1 MKISLI
7 FEKIRRTH
15 NMNNYRLLLF
25 LFVCA
30 VSFVAMPFGTDL
42 LAQGDVAAVAANV
55 GGTQPESQTLLDLIA
70 KGGMLMIPIGLCSVV
85 AVYVAIWQFL
95 ALRRDQLLPS
105 GFRSKL
111 RESLGAKGDDIDSGL
126 AYCEQVGGPVSQ
138 IFKAGIPKIGKG
150 DEVIEKAIEDAGA
163 REVGKMKRQVRPL
176 SAVATIS
183 PLLGLLGTVYGM
195 IGAFQAAS
203 AAGAG
208 KADTLA
214 TGIYEAL
221 VTTAAGLTLAIP
233 VLICH
238 QILTGKID
246 SLVDEVD
253 DIAVDFLEHVGSDG
267 SGDKKPPARK
277 PRAKSKAAAKPA
289 AAKPAVAAA

>member
-1 MKISLI
+1 MKFFLFSEI
-7 FEKIRRTH
+7 IRSTH
-15 NMNNYRLLLF
+15 TMNNYRLPLF

-30 VSFVAMPFGTDL
+30 MSFVAMPFGTEL
-42 LAQGDVAAVAANV
+42 LAQGDVAAEAANA
-55 GGTQPESQTLLDLIA
+55 GGTPSESQTLLDLIA

-95 ALRRDQLLPS
+95 ALRRDQLMPS
-105 GFRSKL
+105 GFRAKL
-111 RESLGAKGDDIDSGL
+111 RESLGSKGDDVDSGL
-126 AYCEQVGGPVSQ
+126 AYCEQVGGPVSR

-195 IGAFQAAS
+195 IGGFQAAS

-221 VTTAAGLTLAIP
+221 VTTAAGHNVSVRRVMRISVSDSFLDMHF
-233 VLICH
+233 LID
-238 QILTGKID
+238 Q
-246 SLVDEVD
+246 
-253 DIAVDFLEHVGSDG
+253 
-267 SGDKKPPARK
+267 
-277 PRAKSKAAAKPA
+277 
-289 AAKPAVAAA
+289 

>member
-1 MKISLI
+1 
-7 FEKIRRTH
+7 
-15 NMNNYRLLLF
+15 MNNYRLLLF

-277 PRAKSKAAAKPA
+277 PRAKSKAAAKSA

>member
-1 MKISLI
+1 
-7 FEKIRRTH
+7 
-15 NMNNYRLLLF
+15 MNNYRLLLF

-289 AAKPAVAAA
+289 VAAA

>member
-1 MKISLI
+1 MKISLLSEI
-7 FEKIRRTH
+7 IRRTH
-15 NMNNYRLLLF
+15 TMNNYRLPLF
-25 LFVCA
+25 ILACA
-30 VSFVAMPFGTDL
+30 LSFAAIPFGTDL
-42 LAQGDVAAVAANV
+42 LAQGDVAAEAANA
-55 GGTQPESQTLLDLIA
+55 GETPPESQTLLDLIA

-95 ALRRDQLLPS
+95 ALRRDQLMPS

-111 RESLGAKGDDIDSGL
+111 RESLGTKGDDVDRGL
-126 AYCEQVGGPVSQ
+126 AYCKQVGGPVSR
-138 IFKAGIPKIGKG
+138 IFQAGIPKIGKG

-238 QILTGKID
+238 QLLTGKID

-253 DIAVDFLEHVGSDG
+253 DVAVDFLEHVGGNGD
-267 SGDKKPPARK
+267 GDKKPSARK
-277 PRAKSKAAAKPA
+277 PRAKSKSAS
-289 AAKPAVAAA
+289 AKPAVAAA

>member
-1 MKISLI
+1 
-7 FEKIRRTH
+7 
-15 NMNNYRLLLF
+15 
-25 LFVCA
+25 
-30 VSFVAMPFGTDL
+30 MPFGAQL
-42 LAQGDVAAVAANV
+42 FAQGDVAAEAANAGSKV
-55 GGTQPESQTLLDLIA
+55 EAQTLLDLIA
-70 KGGMLMIPIGLCSVV
+70 KGGMLMIPIGICSLV

-95 ALRRDQLLPS
+95 VLRRDRVMPP
-105 GFRSKL
+105 GFQSNL
-111 RESLGAKGDDIDSGL
+111 CDSLGAKGDDVDSAL
-126 AYCEQVGGPVSQ
+126 AYCEQVDGPVSR
-138 IFKAGIPKIGKG
+138 IFKAGITKIGKG

-163 REVGKMKRQVRPL
+163 REVAKMKRQVRPL

-246 SLVDEVD
+246 SIVDEID
-253 DIAVDFLEHVGSDG
+253 DVAVDFLEHLGGNGSNG
-267 SGDKKPPARK
+267 KKPPARK
-277 PRAKSKAAAKPA
+277 SRAKSKT
-289 AAKPAVAAA
+289 AVAKSAVVAA

>member
-1 MKISLI
+1 MKFSLLCEI
-7 FEKIRRTH
+7 IRRTH
-15 NMNNYRLLLF
+15 TMNNYRLPLS

-30 VSFVAMPFGTDL
+30 MSFVAMPFGFDL
-42 LAQGDVAAVAANV
+42 LAQGDVAAEAANAV
-55 GGTQPESQTLLDLIA
+55 ETQPESQTLLNLIA

-111 RESLGAKGDDIDSGL
+111 RESLGAKGDDVDSGL
-126 AYCEQVGGPVSQ
+126 AYCEQVGGPVSR

-246 SLVDEVD
+246 SLVDEID
-253 DIAVDFLEHVGSDG
+253 DVAVDFLEHVGGNG
-267 SGDKKPPARK
+267 SGDKKSSAKK
-277 PRAKSKAAAKPA
+277 PRAKSKPPS
-289 AAKPAVAAA
+289 AKPAVAAV